1 MERFAEHGGMVA
13 FTVEDQKVRFNI
25 NVGAVERAGLKM
37 GSQLLKLARI
47 VNDHPR
53 TGN

>member
-1 MERFAEHGGMVA
+1 MVA

-47 VNDHPR
+47 VNDYPR